1 MQPPKTKANAPG
13 SKFRAAE
20 AGSGKSKA
28 GAASKKPKVDPA
40 SVAGKFPHLFEAQ
53 RARRGIGQGLPTPK
67 NLSRYVRWPK
77 YVRLQR
83 QKAILKQRIKV
94 PPAINQF
101 TRALDKNAAAV
112 LFRLLYHYRPESR
125 VEKKQRLLKQ
135 AGDEAKSGKTDVKK
149 QGEKPAFIKYGLN
162 HLTSLVESK
171 RAKLVVIAHDVDP
184 IELVVW
190 LPALCRKMG
199 VPYCI
204 VKGKARLGQLVHKK
218 TVTAVAVTDFRSEDS
233 SKFDQIIS
241 SVRQQ
246 YNDDASNRRKWGGGI
261 LGHKAQ
267 HGLKKRQAASAAA
280 AQTAARRAS
289 L

>member
-1 MQPPKTKANAPG
+1 MPPKANAPG
-13 SKFRAAE
+13 TKFRAAQ
-20 AGSGKSKA
+20 ATT
-28 GAASKKPKVDPA
+28 GAAATKKKSVDPN
-40 SVAGKFPHLFEAQ
+40 SFQGKHPHLYETPKQ
-53 RARRGIGQGLPTPK
+53 RRGIGQQLPGVR
-67 NLSRYVRWPK
+67 NLSRYVKWPQ

-101 TRALDKNAAAV
+101 TRALDKNAASV
-112 LFRLLYHYRPESR
+112 LFRLLAHYRPESKI
-125 VEKKQRLLKQ
+125 EKRQRLLKT
-135 AGDEAKSGKTDVKK
+135 AGDEAKKGKAETDK
-149 QGEKPAFIKYGLN
+149 GDKPCFIKYGLN
-162 HLTSLVESK
+162 HITSLVESK

-204 VKGKARLGQLVHKK
+204 IKGKSRLGHLVHKK
-218 TVTAVAVTDFRSEDS
+218 TVTAIAVTDVRPDDK
-233 SKFDQIIS
+233 SKIDQIAS

-246 YNDDASNRRKWGGGI
+246 YNDDATNRRKWGGGI

-267 HGLKKRQAASAAA
+267 HGLRRRQKATAEAAA
-280 AQTAARRAS
+280 TAARRAS
-289 L
+289 I